1 MNPKSYERFLLCTL
15 TILVLATQASSTQ
28 KLSLEVKEKIGEDTG
43 EKIRVIV
50 MTEGAPIRQ
59 AIQSKDIAPTRTYS
73 HIPAYAA
80 SLTTSQISTLSETL
94 GVKKIFLDRRVQRI
108 KPLEG
113 GLGLKLQASV
123 DSIGARFVREQLNI
137 TGRNVTVAVI
147 DTGIDYNHPDLGGCF
162 GPSCRVIGGFDFV
175 YNDSNPID
183 DHSHGTHVAGIIGAN
198 GSLTGVAPDA
208 SFLALK
214 VCDVSGWCWDSDI
227 IAAID
232 WALVNNADVISMSLG
247 GIYQPNDEV
256 SVLELSVA
264 EAVKQ
269 GITVAVSAG
278 NSGPGAQTTEHPAS
292 SGAVITVGSSNDRG
306 TTYTSDDVLSS
317 FSSRGPSAWGRL
329 DPDILAPGSS
339 IYSTVLSSLY
349 GVKSGTSMAAPHVA
363 GAAALLLESNPA
375 LTPLQVRRKLMNS
388 AENISGRVFDKGAGQ
403 INVSRAIQSTVSA
416 TTGGSDRFEGIIL
429 PGQNTSITVNYSNT
443 ANATR
448 NLTLTL
454 EDFYDAKQYLTIS
467 SEAFSYPA
475 TASLSANSSVN
486 IQLNITLPSNVS
498 AGIYGG
504 TLVAQ
509 SEDNQSI
516 RLPIVFSIPLIGAG
530 TVSGKVNLGGVDEG
544 DWIYIPVKPLNSA
557 SITLNLSAGNQNL
570 DLYLYA
576 PNGEIINSSA
586 TSGPEI
592 LIAYNLSYDTYWAV
606 VHGRSVSS
614 EVVFNLTV
622 AYPSNYSV
630 SPPSWAGVY
639 GGDMKQ
645 VTFTITNNNET
656 KENMTLSV
664 VSAQEKLKINHTV
677 SVAIPKRVQIP
688 GDPKNF
694 SYMDLSC
701 TYIWLDKDLNQT
713 LDGIW
718 YVDVNTSWTPNHNL
732 DLYLAHWLDDGD
744 QVLEAGEHNETRY
757 ASTSE
762 NKISGLNTEY
772 ISYANILYYNSIYTD
787 VGVAVCNPENTTD
800 YNGTI
805 NTSITLYDRQ
815 AFNRVQINPSTLNL
829 SAYESKNINLS
840 FNITGLTR
848 GEKYNLTLLTGDSA
862 SVLILFE
869 SGNPTTPVISAPST
883 YHTAATVSLDW
894 APSSSTVNISYY
906 LIEYGND
913 SAFASKSS
921 VNSTTNTVNLT
932 LTDGLVYLR
941 VKAVDSE
948 GFTSPWSSTVNTTV
962 DTLAP
967 TTPTLQ
973 FNPIAL
979 GNYTPLVNWTP
990 SVDENSGVS
999 YYLFQ
1004 LSWNDSFENTTLSLN
1019 TSNTSTILNLSD
1031 GIHSARVRA
1040 YDAAGNPG
1048 NFSPTK
1054 NKTVKTIFLNEI
1066 HPQSQWIELYSTRA
1080 ENTNLTG
1087 WSLTTNQ
1094 GNTTLTQEITAQWTL
1109 LLNTTQFNITLN
1121 QSNDTITLTNPQ
1133 NQLIDNITIE
1143 NMANETSIGRSI
1155 DGSGTWTSYNSSTMT
1170 PGVRN
1175 YRTEV
1180 TQLQIGYNLISLPL
1194 ALDW

>member
-1 MNPKSYERFLLCTL
+1 MRKQEITTLALIFLLAST
-15 TILVLATQASSTQ
+15 VSSTP
-28 KLSLEVKEKIGEDTG
+28 KLSLAVQEKIGEDTG
-43 EKIRVIV
+43 GKIRVIV
-50 MTEGAPIRQ
+50 FTENAPIRQ
-59 AIQSKDIAPTRTYS
+59 AIQSKDIALTRTYS
-73 HIPAYAA
+73 SIPAYSA

-108 KPLEG
+108 KPMEG
-113 GLGLKLQASV
+113 GLGLKLQTSV

-137 TGRNVTVAVI
+137 TGRNITVAVI

-208 SFLALK
+208 SFIALK
-214 VCDVSGWCWDSDI
+214 VCDLSGWCWDSDI

-306 TTYTSDDVLSS
+306 TTYASDDVLSS

-339 IYSTVLSSLY
+339 IYSTVLENSY
-349 GVKSGTSMAAPHVA
+349 GEKSGTSMAAPHVA

-388 AENISGRVFDKGAGQ
+388 AENISGHVFDKGAGQ

-443 ANATR
+443 GNTTR

-454 EDFYDAKQYLTIS
+454 EDVSDAKQYLTIS

-475 TASLSANSSVN
+475 TASVAANASIN
-486 IQLNITLPSNVS
+486 IQFNVTLPLNVS
-498 AGIYGG
+498 AGIYGT
-504 TLVAQ
+504 TLVAA
-509 SEDNQSI
+509 SDDNQGI
-516 RLPIVFSIPLIGAG
+516 RLPIVVSVPLLGSGI
-530 TVSGKVNLGGVDEG
+530 VSGRVNLGGVDEG
-544 DWIYIPVKPLNSA
+544 DWIYIPVKPANSE

-576 PNGEIINSSA
+576 PNGEVLNSSA

-592 LIAYNLSYDTYWAV
+592 LTAYNLSYDTYWIV

-622 AYPSNYSV
+622 SYPSNYSV

-645 VTFTITNNNET
+645 AAFTITNNNET

-664 VSAQEKLKINHTV
+664 VSAQEKLRINHSV
-677 SVAIPKRVQIP
+677 SAAIPKRVQIP
-688 GDPKNF
+688 GNPKNF

-701 TYIWLDKDLNQT
+701 TRIWLDKDLNQT

-718 YVDVNTSWTPNHNL
+718 YVDVNTSWTPSHNL
-732 DLYLAHWLDDGD
+732 DLYLAYWADDGD

-757 ASTSE
+757 AATSE

-772 ISYANILYYNSIYTD
+772 INYADILYYNSMYTD

-805 NTSITLYDRQ
+805 NTSITLHDRQ
-815 AFNRVQINPSTLNL
+815 AFSRAEINPSSVNL
-829 SAYESKNINLS
+829 SAYESKDINLT

-848 GEKYNLTLLTGDSA
+848 GIKYNLTLLTGEYA
-862 SVLILFE
+862 SVPILFE

-883 YHTAATVSLDW
+883 YNTATVSLDW
-894 APSSSTVNISYY
+894 TASSSTVNISHYS
-906 LIEYGND
+906 IEYGND
-913 SAFASKSS
+913 STFASKTS

-941 VKAVDSE
+941 VKAVDLE
-948 GFTSPWSSTVNTTV
+948 GFTSPWSNTVNTTV
-962 DTLAP
+962 DSLAP

-973 FNPIAL
+973 FNPMAV

-1004 LSWNDSFENTTLSLN
+1004 LSWNDSFESATLSLN
-1019 TSNTSTILNLSD
+1019 TTNTSTTLNLSD

-1048 NFSPTK
+1048 NFSPTI

-1066 HPQSQWIELYSTRA
+1066 HPQDQWIELYSTRA
-1080 ENTNLTG
+1080 ENTNLSG
-1087 WSLTTNQ
+1087 WTLTSNQ

-1109 LLNTTQFNITLN
+1109 LLNTTQVNITLN
-1121 QSNDTITLTNPQ
+1121 QSNDTITLKNHQTQ
-1133 NQLIDNITIE
+1133 IIDNITLE
-1143 NMANETSIGRSI
+1143 NIANETSLGRSI
-1155 DGSGTWTSYNSSTMT
+1155 DGAGVWISYNSSTVT
-1170 PGVRN
+1170 PGLSN
-1175 YRTEV
+1175 YQTK
-1180 TQLQIGYNLISLPL
+1180 TFQLQIGYNLISLPL